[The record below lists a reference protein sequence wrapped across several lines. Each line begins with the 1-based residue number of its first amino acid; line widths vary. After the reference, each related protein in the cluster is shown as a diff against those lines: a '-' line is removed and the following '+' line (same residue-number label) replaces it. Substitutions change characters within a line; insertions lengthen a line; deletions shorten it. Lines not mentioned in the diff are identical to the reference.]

1 MCQRFSYLIQLLG
14 SLHILLTLPPAS
26 QPYLLTTHKQIANAI
41 AELIQLQAGVL
52 KSHHDWLML
61 IFLLEN
67 IGTGMILP
75 PSSPPWSPL
84 FGREADN
91 SLVTTQTSSGTHTD
105 SSISIETSPA
115 LFPALSRTQESI
127 NHHFLSTL
135 NMFDLL
141 VEETIQPHEPDI
153 FFKCCKTLSDLVRSD
168 VHVTAA
174 NFSLCVHCI
183 RTFSEVSSCELA
195 MEYEASMGWLVC
207 CVYVVQLAVPS
218 AVLYININS

>member
-84 FGREADN
+84 FGREAEN
-91 SLVTTQTSSGTHTD
+91 SLVTTQTSSGTHAD
-105 SSISIETSPA
+105 SSI
-115 LFPALSRTQESI
+115 LFSTLSRTQESI

-135 NMFDLL
+135 NTFDLL

-195 MEYEASMGWLVC
+195 MEYEASMGRLVLTPTDC
-207 CVYVVQLAVPS
+207 IVAS
-218 AVLYININS
+218 AWSGT